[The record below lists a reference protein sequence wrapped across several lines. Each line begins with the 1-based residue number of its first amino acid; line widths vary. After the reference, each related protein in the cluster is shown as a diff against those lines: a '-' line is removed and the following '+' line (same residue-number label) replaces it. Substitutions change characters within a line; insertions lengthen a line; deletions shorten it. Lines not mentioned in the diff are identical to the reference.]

1 MSLNLGTYAL
11 VSALAVGGAVAQHQ
25 YRHPA
30 GPPEN
35 DATAQEQ
42 TQQDNQTPQNNQS
55 GDTSTPTGTTSTSGV
70 LDCSTLMTHH
80 QEMTAE
86 LDKLDQRANDQLTQ
100 MKEASSD
107 RAKLDATMGVVE
119 TLVTQRK
126 QMRDAMTKTLHES
139 LQFMMS
145 NNGSDPKT
153 SCPQLTQWL
162 QQGSSNGVNTDQAQP
177 EQGGPNDME
186 LQR

>member
-30 GPPEN
+30 GPPES
-35 DATAQEQ
+35 DAIAQQQ
-42 TQQDNQTPQNNQS
+42 THQDNRTPQNNQS
-55 GDTSTPTGTTSTSGV
+55 GDTATPMSSTSTSGV
-70 LDCSTLMTHH
+70 LDCNTLMTHH

-86 LDKLDQRANDQLTQ
+86 LDKLDQQANDQLTQ
-100 MKEASSD
+100 MKEATSD
-107 RAKLDATMGVVE
+107 RAKLDATMGVVA

-126 QMRDAMTKTLHES
+126 QMRDSMTKTLHES

-145 NNGSDPKT
+145 NNGRDPKT
-153 SCPQLTQWL
+153 ACPQLTQWL
-162 QQGSSNGVNTDQAQP
+162 QGSSDGVNTDQAQP
-177 EQGGPNDME
+177 EQGGPNDMD